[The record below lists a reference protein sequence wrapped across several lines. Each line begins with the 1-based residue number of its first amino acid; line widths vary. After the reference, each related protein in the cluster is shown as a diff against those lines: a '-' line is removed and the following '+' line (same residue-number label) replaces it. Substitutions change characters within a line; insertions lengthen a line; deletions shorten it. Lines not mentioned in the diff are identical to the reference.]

1 MNQVLSILNIT
12 ISFGINK
19 AVDNFS
25 VDLNQGDFLALLGAN
40 GSGKTTILRSI
51 IGFIKPTKGIITLFG
66 TPATTRTYRELIK
79 RIGYVPQTAHVDFRM
94 PISVEEVVS
103 IGRYGKL
110 GMGKRLS
117 PNDKDLIQKSM
128 KEVGILHLSQRPIG
142 HLSGGE
148 RQKVQIARV
157 LCQNPDLLLLDEPTA
172 NLDLGAQSEL
182 IDLLEKIYEQKRISI
197 LIVMH
202 DLQNLPRKCNRSI
215 IISEGNK
222 VFDGK
227 LKDIFNIKNL
237 SYIYGPNTDLVLRS
251 LSNSI
256 EGIP

>member
-12 ISFGINK
+12 INFGINK

-51 IGFIKPTKGIITLFG
+51 IGFIKPTEGIITLFG
-66 TPATTRTYRELIK
+66 TPTTTRTYKELRK

-117 PNDKDLIQKSM
+117 PNDKGLIQKSM

>member
-25 VDLNQGDFLALLGAN
+25 VDLYQGDFLALLGAN

-66 TPATTRTYRELIK
+66 TPATTRTYKELRK

-227 LKDIFNIKNL
+227 LKDIFNIKSL

>member
-51 IGFIKPTKGIITLFG
+51 IGFIKPTEGIITLFG
-66 TPATTRTYRELIK
+66 TPATTRTYREMRK

>member
-51 IGFIKPTKGIITLFG
+51 IGFIKPTEGIITLFG
-66 TPATTRTYRELIK
+66 TPATTRTYKELRK

-103 IGRYGKL
+103 IGRCGKVS
-110 GMGKRLS
+110 MGKRLS

-128 KEVGILHLSQRPIG
+128 KDAGILHLSQRPIG

-215 IISEGNK
+215 IISGGNK

>member
-1 MNQVLSILNIT
+1 M
-12 ISFGINK
+12 
-19 AVDNFS
+19 
-25 VDLNQGDFLALLGAN
+25 
-40 GSGKTTILRSI
+40 
-51 IGFIKPTKGIITLFG
+51 
-66 TPATTRTYRELIK
+66 
-79 RIGYVPQTAHVDFRM
+79 
-94 PISVEEVVS
+94 
-103 IGRYGKL
+103 
-110 GMGKRLS
+110 
-117 PNDKDLIQKSM
+117 
-128 KEVGILHLSQRPIG
+128 
-142 HLSGGE
+142 
-148 RQKVQIARV
+148 
-157 LCQNPDLLLLDEPTA
+157 LDEPTA

>member
-51 IGFIKPTKGIITLFG
+51 IGFIKPTEGIITLFG
-66 TPATTRTYRELIK
+66 TPATTRTYKEMRK

-103 IGRYGKL
+103 IGRCGKVS
-110 GMGKRLS
+110 MGKRLS

-128 KEVGILHLSQRPIG
+128 KDAGILHLSQRPIG

-148 RQKVQIARV
+148 RQKVQIARA
-157 LCQNPDLLLLDEPTA
+157 LCQNPDILLLDEPTA

-182 IDLLEKIYEQKRISI
+182 IDLLEKIYEHKRMSI

-215 IISEGNK
+215 IISEGSK

-227 LKDIFNIKNL
+227 LKDTFNIENL
-237 SYIYGPNTDLVLRS
+237 SHIYGPNTDLVLRS

>member
-1 MNQVLSILNIT
+1 MNQILSIYNIT

-19 AVDNFS
+19 AVNNFS
-25 VDLNQGDFLALLGAN
+25 LDLYQGDFLALLGAN

-51 IGFIKPTKGIITLFG
+51 IGFIKPTEGKIKLFG
-66 TPATTRTYRELIK
+66 TPATTRTYKELRK
-79 RIGYVPQTAHVDFRM
+79 RIGYVPQTAHIDFKM

-110 GMGKRLS
+110 GIGKRLS
-117 PNDKDLIQKSM
+117 PDDKGLIQKSM
-128 KEVGILHLSQRPIG
+128 KEAGILHLSQRPIG

-148 RQKVQIARV
+148 RQKVQIARA

-182 IDLLEKIYEQKRISI
+182 IDLLERIYDQKKISI

-202 DLQNLPRKCNRSI
+202 DLQNLPKKCNRSI
-215 IISEGNK
+215 IISEGSK

-227 LKDIFNIKNL
+227 LKDIFNIENL
-237 SYIYGPNTDLVLRS
+237 SHIYGCNTNLVLRNLGDS
-251 LSNSI
+251 M
-256 EGIP
+256 EVIP